1 LSESHIKG
9 SKNEAA
15 VVASG
20 TVRRGLLLVLS
31 APSGT
36 GKTTVVQKLIDRL
49 PNVRRYRSY
58 TSRLPRTGE
67 QDGVDYSFVNER
79 IFRRMVSE
87 GAFIEWADVFGNL
100 YGTSAVDTEAQLNA
114 GQDVVLVIDVQ
125 GARQVRQR
133 VTDVVSIFLLPPS
146 YSALQKR
153 LFERSESEIGLDELD
168 RRLVTAKQEVAAR
181 QDYDYIVINDDLERC
196 VGTLCNIVKAER
208 STAEAMRL
216 SATQIAETFES

>member
-1 LSESHIKG
+1 M
-9 SKNEAA
+9 
-15 VVASG
+15 VA
-20 TVRRGLLLVLS
+20 S

-49 PNVRRYRSY
+49 PNVRRSRSY
-58 TSRLPRTGE
+58 TSRLPRSGE
-67 QDGVDYSFVNER
+67 QDGVDYNFVDEDV
-79 IFRRMVSE
+79 FRQMVSE
-87 GAFIEWADVFGNL
+87 GLFIEWADVFGNL
-100 YGTSAVDTEAQLNA
+100 YGTSAADTEAQLNA

-133 VTDVVSIFLLPPS
+133 LANVVSIFLLPPS
-146 YSALQKR
+146 FSALRKR
-153 LFERSESEIGLDELD
+153 LFERSQSEIGLDELD

-196 VGTLCNIVKAER
+196 VSNLCNIVRAEH

-216 SATQIAETFES
+216 SVTQIAETFEP

>member
-1 LSESHIKG
+1 MS
-9 SKNEAA
+9 
-15 VVASG
+15 VVASDQG
-20 TVRRGLLLVLS
+20 RRGLLLVLS

-49 PNVRRYRSY
+49 PNVRRSRSY
-58 TSRLPRTGE
+58 TSRLPRSGE
-67 QDGVDYSFVNER
+67 QDGVDYNFVDEDV
-79 IFRRMVSE
+79 FRQMVSE
-87 GAFIEWADVFGNL
+87 GLFIEWADVFGNL
-100 YGTSAVDTEAQLNA
+100 YGTSAADTEAQLNA

-133 VTDVVSIFLLPPS
+133 LANVVSIFLLPPS
-146 YSALQKR
+146 FSALRKR
-153 LFERSESEIGLDELD
+153 LFERSQSEIGLDELD

-196 VGTLCNIVKAER
+196 VSNLCNIVRAEH

-216 SATQIAETFES
+216 SVTQIAETFEP

>member
-1 LSESHIKG
+1 M
-9 SKNEAA
+9 
-15 VVASG
+15 VVSG

-49 PNVRRYRSY
+49 PNVRRSRSY
-58 TSRLPRTGE
+58 TSRLPRSGE
-67 QDGVDYSFVNER
+67 QDGVDYNFVDEDV
-79 IFRRMVSE
+79 FRQMVSD
-87 GAFIEWADVFGNL
+87 GVFIEWADVFGNL
-100 YGTSAVDTEAQLNA
+100 YGTSAADTEAQLNA

-133 VTDVVSIFLLPPS
+133 VTNVVSIFLLPPS
-146 YSALQKR
+146 FSALQER
-153 LFERSESEIGLDELD
+153 LFERSQSEIGLDELD

-196 VGTLCNIVKAER
+196 VSNLCNIVRAEH